1 MYGYVLISI
10 MVPSVNFKGSCFG
23 LILGQ
28 IINIWLSLGSAFYGM
43 TSPTLELKTTNCTM
57 FDIQDPIPPTNRSTP
72 EMPGIDR
79 PLEFEDIYRMSYNVY
94 PIIGMVMTMLFSVI
108 GSLTTRSSEIDDE
121 IDKDL
126 IHPIGY
132 KIFGSYGEARND
144 RKYQKEDFKLEKFK
158 NDATKKPTIAT

>member
-1 MYGYVLISI
+1 
-10 MVPSVNFKGSCFG
+10 
-23 LILGQ
+23 
-28 IINIWLSLGSAFYGM
+28 
-43 TSPTLELKTTNCTM
+43 
-57 FDIQDPIPPTNRSTP
+57 
-72 EMPGIDR
+72 
-79 PLEFEDIYRMSYNVY
+79 MSYNVY

>member
-1 MYGYVLISI
+1 
-10 MVPSVNFKGSCFG
+10 
-23 LILGQ
+23 
-28 IINIWLSLGSAFYGM
+28 
-43 TSPTLELKTTNCTM
+43 
-57 FDIQDPIPPTNRSTP
+57 
-72 EMPGIDR
+72 MPGIDR

-132 KIFGSYGEARND
+132 KILGGHGRARND
-144 RKYQKEDFKLEKFK
+144 QKCQKEDFKLEQFK
-158 NDATKKPTIAT
+158 NDTTN